1 MRLEQ
6 RLESYKSL
14 LRFYKH
20 KINQK
25 DSDLIWYKLYYD
37 LNEMIEDLEREIM
50 FNHLLEEES

>member
-1 MRLEQ
+1 MSLEQ

-14 LRFYKH
+14 LRFYRK

-37 LNEMIEDLEREIM
+37 LREIIEDLEIEIM
-50 FNHLLEEES
+50 VEYLLEEEN